1 MNKLNTFPLVN
12 LSSIKQI
19 KESKEHKIDRE
30 HKQEHEFLNKNSL
43 SNLQIKNYIYFYL
56 KNSFN
61 LFKFPRRLIYMQP
74 TLTKIALF

>member
-30 HKQEHEFLNKNSL
+30 HKQEH
-43 SNLQIKNYIYFYL
+43 
-56 KNSFN
+56 
-61 LFKFPRRLIYMQP
+61 
-74 TLTKIALF
+74 